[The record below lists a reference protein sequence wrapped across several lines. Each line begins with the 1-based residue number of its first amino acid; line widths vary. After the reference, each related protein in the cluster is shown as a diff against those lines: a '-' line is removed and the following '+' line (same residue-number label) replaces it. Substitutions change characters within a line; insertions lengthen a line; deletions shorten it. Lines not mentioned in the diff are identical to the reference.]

1 MDTLPAPDLTQA
13 ILAKVAVT
21 PQGEDTPSETSKPA
35 SLGRRKKKFLP
46 FAAAAAVVV
55 ILLAA
60 LPQVFPSAEQSD
72 TTMRI
77 AQEQTETTEA
87 TTEDKEESAEA
98 AAPETAPTAEGQSSA
113 VSSSSSSSSA
123 SAETASPTEAA
134 APETT
139 PTEEGPSS
147 AVSSSSSGSSASAE
161 TASPTEG
168 VPEEDGSLP
177 LTQDQARA
185 RLAEHLGQPEE
196 ALVPQGTDRE
206 DGNWVFVLRS
216 GDKKATYSVSSET
229 GEISELYNGN

>member
-21 PQGEDTPSETSKPA
+21 PQGEAAPSEVSKPA
-35 SLGRRKKKFLP
+35 SPGGRKKKFLP

-60 LPQVFPSAEQSD
+60 LLQVFPSAEQSD
-72 TTMRI
+72 TTMSI
-77 AQEQTETTEA
+77 AQDQTESTEA
-87 TTEDKEESAEA
+87 TAEDREKSAEEA
-98 AAPETAPTAEGQSSA
+98 AAPETTPTEEGQSSA
-113 VSSSSSSSSA
+113 VSSSSSS
-123 SAETASPTEAA
+123 
-134 APETT
+134 
-139 PTEEGPSS
+139 
-147 AVSSSSSGSSASAE
+147 SSASAE

-177 LTQDQARA
+177 LTQDQART